1 MNALALSVD
10 AVCARAGA
18 APLSLALQAGDR
30 LALLGPNGSGKS
42 SLLRCFAG
50 LMIPRSGAIAR
61 VARVGYCPQDARASM
76 LPWLTAEENVALPT
90 RSAFDDA
97 RARAAVARALAVVGL
112 SARLLARSPSQLSG
126 GEQQLV
132 ALARALAFDA
142 PLLLLDEPFSALDAE
157 TLDPLRLRLLD
168 HLAAHAVACVLVT
181 HDLCDALALALAPRW
196 IALRAPPLPP
206 AYDGPAPSG
215 PVELARWR
223 ARGAP

>member
-10 AVCARAGA
+10 SLCARGGA
-18 APLSLALQAGDR
+18 APLSLTLQRGDR

-50 LMIPRSGAIAR
+50 LMIPHSGAISR
-61 VARVGYCPQDARASM
+61 VARVGYCPQDVRASM
-76 LPWLTAEENVALPT
+76 LPWLTVEENVALPT
-90 RSAFDDA
+90 RSTFDDA
-97 RARAAVARALAVVGL
+97 RGRAAVARALAVVGL
-112 SARLLARSPSQLSG
+112 PAALLARSPTQLSG

-157 TLDPLRLRLLD
+157 TLDALRLRLLA
-168 HLAAHAVACVLVT
+168 HLAAHSIACVLVT
-181 HDLCDALALALAPRW
+181 HDLCDALVLAPRW
-196 IALRAPPLPP
+196 IALRPAPLPP

-215 PVELARWR
+215 PAGLARWR
-223 ARGAP
+223 SRETR